1 MILSY
6 PEINKVMLPLIIQG
20 VVINKKDNKP
30 VSFTHVY
37 IEKSGE
43 ESLTT
48 TEGEFKILSWQKFP
62 VTLIVK
68 HIHFDTVR
76 LVITSASKGIL
87 IFLKEK

>member
-30 VSFTHVY
+30 VRFTHVY

-48 TEGEFKILSWQKFP
+48 TEGEFKLLSWQQFP

-68 HIHFDTVR
+68 HIHFDIVR
-76 LVITSASKGIL
+76 LVITSASQGIL